1 MKNKILLIMPVLI
14 IAVLSAGC
22 MGSSTP
28 TPTLTAIVSP
38 TAVPSASPTAS
49 PVPTSNSQVVTVMPY
64 PTTYKVDPQM
74 TSQVSI
80 VIGHWVESNY
90 GWDNASLLRDVN
102 FQHKD
107 GDDYIYTFTVNGAP
121 HTARI
126 SYTDGAFIVRDVDN
140 GLVV

>member
-22 MGSSTP
+22 MGSSIP
-28 TPTLTAIVSP
+28 TPTQTAIVSP
-38 TAVPSASPTAS
+38 TAVPSASLTAS
-49 PVPTSNSQVVTVMPY
+49 PVPTSQVVTVMPY
-64 PTTYKVDPQM
+64 PTTFKVDPQM

-90 GWDNASLLRDVN
+90 GCDNASLLRDVN
-102 FQHKD
+102 FLHKD

-126 SYTDGAFIVRDVDN
+126 SYTDGAFILLDVDN